1 MPDAEATAPEQK
13 DRGLH
18 RAGPLNP
25 DVWDEQKAVTGRKPD
40 EAPANSTFSSRASE
54 PVVVEDTK
62 QDPAEDKAVKPRSRR
77 KSS

>member
-18 RAGPLNP
+18 RTGPLNP

-40 EAPANSTFSSRASE
+40 EAPANSTFSSRASK
-54 PVVVEDTK
+54 PVVEDTK

>member
-18 RAGPLNP
+18 RTGPLNP

-40 EAPANSTFSSRASE
+40 EAPANSTFSSRASK
-54 PVVVEDTK
+54 PVVEDTK
-62 QDPAEDKAVKPRSRR
+62 QDPDEDKAVKPRSRR

>member
-1 MPDAEATAPEQK
+1 MPDSDATPAEEK

-40 EAPANSTFSSRASE
+40 EAPANSTFSSRASK
-54 PVVVEDTK
+54 PVVEDTK
-62 QDPAEDKAVKPRSRR
+62 QDPDEDKAVRSRSRGR
-77 KSS
+77 KST